1 MTNLVWSHSL
11 TYVNSQSVQV
21 NVQEAKTRLSELL
34 ARAERGDD
42 IVIARAGVPVV
53 RLQLVDGRPR
63 RSFGVMQLDVPADFD
78 APLADD
84 ELAGWE

>member
-1 MTNLVWSHSL
+1 MSARL
-11 TYVNSQSVQV
+11 VQV

-53 RLQLVDGRPR
+53 RLQLVDGKPR
-63 RSFGVMQLDVPADFD
+63 RSFGVLQLDVPVDFD

-84 ELAGWE
+84 ELARWE